1 MLIISHRG
9 NLQGPS
15 PFENQPSQ
23 IDICLE
29 AGFDCEIDLRVEN
42 DELFLGHD
50 SSQYKI
56 IQDWL
61 FDRKEKLW
69 IHCKNFNAIAL
80 MQSLRSY
87 NFNFFWHQSDDY
99 TLTSNNKIWVFPN
112 QYLPKGSIA
121 VLPETWITEAR
132 YQELSGCFA
141 ICTDLPENYKGRF
154 D

>member
-1 MLIISHRG
+1 
-9 NLQGPS
+9 
-15 PFENQPSQ
+15 
-23 IDICLE
+23 
-29 AGFDCEIDLRVEN
+29 
-42 DELFLGHD
+42 
-50 SSQYKI
+50 
-56 IQDWL
+56 
-61 FDRKEKLW
+61 
-69 IHCKNFNAIAL
+69 

-112 QYLPKGSIA
+112 QHLPKGSIA

-141 ICTDLPENYKGRF
+141 ICTDLPENYKRRF